1 MKTNKLKMIITLIL
15 TFFMLCILSLTVN
28 ATNEEIEILEKIE
41 KGEKK
46 YIIYVSTDSEFEF
59 AFSDN
64 SITAIDDLVFLPS
77 VTDSN
82 ENNVA
87 YIDSTMSATTYLW
100 VKNPTDNTMLI
111 KGLKVDLTDVVT
123 DDIVA
128 EIADVTKRIKVDMTK
143 KNKEEKE
150 VDGEKTTIT
159 TGKVEITDEENSLY
173 KYQLIK
179 VTDSNKDFET
189 LVENM
194 NKATNM
200 FEKLK
205 AYKHFYNRYYELVPS
220 PRDVAWQ
227 EVKNMTIP
235 QPETS
240 ENGDKYILWLMQD
253 GDIIDLQILTCTR
266 VEDRGEETETIIVKE
281 TSKLPFTYDSM
292 VLFIIL
298 GVLIVLLIVLLIVK
312 KRKNEK

>member
-1 MKTNKLKMIITLIL
+1 MLTPKQEKFCQCIVSGMSGKDAYVAAYDHHGGDRTAYNEANILLKR
-15 TFFMLCILSLTVN
+15 N
-28 ATNEEIEILEKIE
+28 
-41 KGEKK
+41 
-46 YIIYVSTDSEFEF
+46 
-59 AFSDN
+59 
-64 SITAIDDLVFLPS
+64 
-77 VTDSN
+77 
-82 ENNVA
+82 
-87 YIDSTMSATTYLW
+87 
-100 VKNPTDNTMLI
+100 
-111 KGLKVDLTDVVT
+111 
-123 DDIVA
+123 DI
-128 EIADVTKRIKVDMTK
+128 TKRIKVDMTK

-150 VDGEKTTIT
+150 IDGVKTTIT
-159 TGKVEITDEENSLY
+159 TGKVEITDNENSVY

-189 LVENM
+189 LIENM

-220 PRDVAWQ
+220 PRDLAWQ

-266 VEDRGEETETIIVKE
+266 AEDGGEEIETVIVKE

-292 VLFIIL
+292 ILFMVL
-298 GVLIVLLIVLLIVK
+298 GVLIVLTIF
-312 KRKNEK
+312 E